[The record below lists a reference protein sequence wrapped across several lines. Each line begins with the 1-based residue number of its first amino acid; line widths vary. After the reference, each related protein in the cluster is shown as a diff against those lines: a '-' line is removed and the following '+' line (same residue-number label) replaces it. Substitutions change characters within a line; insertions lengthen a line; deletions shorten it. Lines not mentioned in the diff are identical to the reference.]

1 MKNGLIIR
9 KESLFEKVKK
19 FFKMFFKKEEEIII
33 DTKTQEENYEKEKE
47 YTLKLYQ
54 DLKNG
59 KISTKDIPGK
69 YLEKIKALLQEELK
83 IEDRHI
89 YSLDTECKIVK
100 YQIKCLMQNI

>member
-19 FFKMFFKKEEEIII
+19 FFKMFFKKNEEII
-33 DTKTQEENYEKEKE
+33 DTKSQEENYEKEKE

-59 KISTKDIPGK
+59 RISSKSIPDK
-69 YLEKIKALLQEELK
+69 YLEKIKVLLQEELK
-83 IEDRHI
+83 MEDKRI
-89 YSLDTECKIVK
+89 YELDTECKIVK
-100 YQIKCLMQNI
+100 YQIKGLIQNM